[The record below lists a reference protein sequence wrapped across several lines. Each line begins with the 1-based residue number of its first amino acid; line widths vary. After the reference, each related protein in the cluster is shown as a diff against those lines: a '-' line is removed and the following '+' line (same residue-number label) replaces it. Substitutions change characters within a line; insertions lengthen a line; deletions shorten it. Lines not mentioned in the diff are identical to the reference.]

1 MHGNHYALYEDKL
14 ATDDFDS
21 LIPPLP
27 SKTINFIFQILLNLN
42 VDGRNWKVSNV
53 LLVSRESTAKLDLG
67 T

>member
-1 MHGNHYALYEDKL
+1 MHSNHYALNEDKL

-21 LIPPLP
+21 LIPPLL